1 MVLGRQTVMACLM
14 LLCELLNF
22 TFRQVLLDRPE
33 HLIFLHFQLDRDGLA
48 VLIFDEVCIFE
59 EIVKVWHLDVFV
71 DVSLIYVI
79 L

>member
-1 MVLGRQTVMACLM
+1 MVLGRQTVMTCLM

-22 TFRQVLLDRPE
+22 TLGQVLLDRPE

-48 VLIFDEVCIFE
+48 VLFFDEVLIVV

>member
-1 MVLGRQTVMACLM
+1 MVLRRQTVMACLM

-22 TFRQVLLDRPE
+22 TLGQVLLDHPE
-33 HLIFLHFQLDRDGLA
+33 HLIFLHFQPDRDGFA
-48 VLIFDEVCIFE
+48 VLIFDEVLILE

-71 DVSLIYVI
+71 DVSLIYII